1 MEATLIHVP
10 TRRSH
15 RLTAAIAAVAVLCI
29 AAAAWPYLTTQGA
42 VLPPFMPIFATSV
55 SLSEALTAFLL
66 WTQYRASGRFYFAAL
81 ASAYAFVSIAA
92 GFHLAVYPGV
102 FFAAM
107 SIGTGRQTAIW
118 IWLLWRGGFALF
130 ISLALAARGRQP
142 IIRRSRRDAM
152 GFATIGGSILLS
164 VALCRAAISA
174 RNGLPSLV
182 VSTGSYR
189 HLAPDAATLWVAG
202 ICFAALLV
210 HLCATRLRTLMD
222 LWLAVALFAGLADIV
237 LTLGAG
243 ARYSLGWY
251 AARIASMV
259 SASALLGML
268 MYETSRTYLKLA
280 DAHRA
285 LKEFSVRDG
294 LTGVFNRAYFDER
307 YPSELARATASGSPC
322 AVLLVDVD
330 NFKAYNDAFGHLAG
344 DECLRRIAQTL
355 GNALTHQGDFVARYG
370 GEEFVIVLPACDSF
384 TGLATAERLR
394 RSVADMRMAGPIS
407 GTGAV
412 TVSIGHASS
421 GSRTDV
427 PPAALLARADAALY
441 RAKTSGR
448 NRVEHETGVAAPP
461 PPPAADPGQDN
472 ERAFSRISKIN

>member
-1 MEATLIHVP
+1 MEATLLHVP
-10 TRRSH
+10 THRSH
-15 RLTAAIAAVAVLCI
+15 KLAAAIAAALVVCA
-29 AAAAWPYLTTQGA
+29 AAAAWPHLTTQGA

-55 SLSEALTAFLL
+55 ALSEGLTAFLL
-66 WTQYRASGRFYFAAL
+66 WTHYRASGRFYFAAL
-81 ASAYAFVSIAA
+81 AGSYAFVSVAA

-102 FFAAM
+102 FLAGK
-107 SIGTGRQTAIW
+107 SLSDGRQTAIW
-118 IWLLWRGGFALF
+118 TWLLWRGGFALLVT
-130 ISLALAARGRQP
+130 LALAVRGRP
-142 IIRRSRRDAM
+142 HIDNAARRNSM
-152 GFATIGGSILLS
+152 GWLTIGGAMIASG
-164 VALCRAAISA
+164 ALCRSAITARAA
-174 RNGLPSLV
+174 LPNLV
-182 VSTGSYR
+182 TSTGAYR
-189 HLAPDAATLWVAG
+189 HLALDPATLWVAG
-202 ICFAALLV
+202 ICLMALCI
-210 HLCATRLRTLMD
+210 HLGVTRLHTLMD

-285 LKEFSVRDG
+285 LKAFSVRDG

-307 YPSELARATASGSPC
+307 YPSELARANASASPL

-330 NFKAYNDAFGHLAG
+330 HFKAYNDAFGHLAG

-370 GEEFVIVLPACDSF
+370 GEEFVIVLPACDAL

-394 RSVADMRMAGPIS
+394 RSVADIKIAGPIS
-407 GTGAV
+407 STRSV

-427 PPAALLARADAALY
+427 RPATLLASADAALY
-441 RAKTSGR
+441 RAKTLGR
-448 NRVEHETGVAAPP
+448 NRVEQEARESTMSPALQ
-461 PPPAADPGQDN
+461 PAAG
-472 ERAFSRISKIN
+472 AT